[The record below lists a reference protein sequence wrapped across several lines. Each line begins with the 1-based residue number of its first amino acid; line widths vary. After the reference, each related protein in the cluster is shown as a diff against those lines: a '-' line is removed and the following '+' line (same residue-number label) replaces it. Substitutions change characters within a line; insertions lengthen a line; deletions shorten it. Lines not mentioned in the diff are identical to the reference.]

1 MPDGQPVQNQRDILW
16 LVSDALA
23 VAADWWRS
31 TQRPSPQSPLLVVWC
46 ADDPAAVSR
55 LPKDYGRQWPDR
67 FEQSGTGRLCEYL
80 GVRMQV
86 ADDELDLTRTDLILV
101 AEVGRGLTTTAV
113 AQAVR
118 AYDQEPQLLTGRGS
132 GVSDVA
138 WMSKVVQV
146 RERAKY
152 DSAPVL
158 AEVSHFLQRCRE
170 AEVPVLLDGVVSAA
184 AASLCAE
191 LPHFA
196 NPILGDEPAQRL
208 FLDRMD
214 VAAWSTG
221 TVGAGMGSLTGLG
234 LLRLALAAHP

>member
-1 MPDGQPVQNQRDILW
+1 MI
-16 LVSDALA
+16 DALA

-31 TQRPSPQSPLLVVWC
+31 TGQPPPRSPLLVVWC

-55 LPKDYGRQWPDR
+55 LPQDFGRQWPDR
-67 FEQSGTGRLCEYL
+67 FERSGTGRLCEYL

-86 ADDELDLTRTDLILV
+86 ADDQLDLTRADLILM

-132 GVSDVA
+132 GVSDIA
-138 WMSKVVQV
+138 WMTKVVQV
-146 RERAKY
+146 RERATEHT
-152 DSAPVL
+152 AAVL
-158 AEVSHFLQRCRE
+158 ADVSDFLQRCRE
-170 AEVPVLLDGVVSAA
+170 AETPVLLDGVVSAA

-196 NPILGDEPAQRL
+196 CPVLGDEPAQKL
-208 FLDRMD
+208 FLDRMNA
-214 VAAWSTG
+214 AAWSTG